1 MNESPVYRE
10 VSDAELLSWSAKGD
24 RRAFE
29 EIVIRHGPFALRV
42 ASRLVP
48 DPSIAE
54 DVVQDAMVRT
64 WSQAHTF
71 DPRRAQ
77 FRTWLHRIVVN
88 LCIDERRRVRP
99 ERVPEDFDP
108 VDPAA
113 GPDEVMV
120 VGQRYAALTKALE
133 DLPVRQRAALT
144 LVYDEGMS
152 GAEAARV
159 LDLSAKAVERLLARA
174 RAHLRER
181 LRPEHDRKES

>member
-1 MNESPVYRE
+1 MNELPLYGE

-29 EIVIRHGPFALRV
+29 EIVSRHGPFALRI

-48 DPSIAE
+48 DPE
-54 DVVQDAMVRT
+54 DVVQEAMVRA
-64 WSQAHTF
+64 WSQAHRF

-108 VDPAA
+108 IDPAS
-113 GPDEVMV
+113 GPDEMMA

-133 DLPVRQRAALT
+133 DLPVRQRAALM
-144 LVYDEGMS
+144 LVYEEGMS

-174 RAHLRER
+174 RAHLRDR
-181 LRPEHDRKES
+181 LRPEHDGKET